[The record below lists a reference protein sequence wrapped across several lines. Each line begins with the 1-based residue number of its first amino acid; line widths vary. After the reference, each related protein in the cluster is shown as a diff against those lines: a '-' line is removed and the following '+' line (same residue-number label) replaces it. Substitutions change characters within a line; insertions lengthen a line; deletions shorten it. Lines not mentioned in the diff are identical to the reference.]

1 MLNFRL
7 LMNTLTFPI
16 LHQLADGQFHSGETL
31 AKQFGVTRAT
41 IWNAIQHAQ
50 SLGVEVFSVR
60 GRGYK
65 LPTAVTLLD
74 REKVL
79 QAIGAER
86 EWFHLEVLD
95 EVVSTNTYLMKA
107 AANGAPHVSCA
118 VAHLQTDGRGRRGRT
133 WISHLGASLTF
144 SLLWRFDCGA
154 AALSGLSL
162 AIGVALIRA
171 LRELGMQTPQ
181 LKWPNDVL
189 VDNKKLAG
197 ILIDLQG
204 DMDGPSAA
212 VIGVGI
218 NVNLPKQVLQQ
229 IDQPAI
235 DIQHTS
241 DDAIDQSHLLG
252 AVLKHFA
259 DVLRHFEQQGFVGLR
274 DEWLA
279 YHAYHQQTVRMLLP
293 DGRDVEGKVTG
304 VAEDGILLVE
314 TALGLQRFSAGEIS
328 LRGLN

>member
-1 MLNFRL
+1 
-7 LMNTLTFPI
+7 MNTLAFPI
-16 LHQLADGQFHSGETL
+16 LHQLADGQFHSGEAL
-31 AKQFGVTRAT
+31 AKRFGVSRAT
-41 IWNAIQHAQ
+41 IWNAIRHAQ
-50 SLGVEVFSVR
+50 SLGIEVFSVR

-65 LPTAVTLLD
+65 LPYAIALLD
-74 REKVL
+74 KEKVL
-79 QAIGAER
+79 NAIGIER

-118 VAHLQTDGRGRRGRT
+118 VAHIQTGGRGRRGRT
-133 WISHLGASLTF
+133 WVSHLGASLTF

-162 AIGVALIRA
+162 AVGIALIRA
-171 LRELGMQTPQ
+171 LRELDIDTAQ

-189 VDNKKLAG
+189 VENHKLAG

-218 NVNLPKQVLQQ
+218 NVDLPKPVLER

-235 DIQHTS
+235 DIKHVS
-241 DDAIDQSHLLG
+241 LAHIDQSHLLG
-252 AVLKHFA
+252 TVLKHLA
-259 DVLRHFEQQGFVGLR
+259 DVLRHFEQHGFIGLR
-274 DEWLA
+274 DEWLS
-279 YHAYHQQTVRMLLP
+279 YHAYHNQSVRMLLP
-293 DGRDVEGKVTG
+293 DGRDVEGTVIG
-304 VAEDGILLVE
+304 AAEDGILLVE

-328 LRGLN
+328 LRGIK

>member
-1 MLNFRL
+1 
-7 LMNTLTFPI
+7 MNTLTFPI
-16 LHQLADGQFHSGETL
+16 LHQLADGQFHSGEAL

-41 IWNAIQHAQ
+41 IWNAIRHAE
-50 SLGVEVFSVR
+50 SLGIEVFSVR

-65 LPTAVTLLD
+65 LPYAIALLD
-74 REKVL
+74 KEKVL
-79 QAIGAER
+79 QAIGIER

-107 AANGAPHVSCA
+107 ATNGAPHVSCA
-118 VAHLQTDGRGRRGRT
+118 VAHIQTGGRGRRGRT
-133 WISHLGASLTF
+133 WVSHLGASLTF

-162 AIGVALIRA
+162 AVGIALIRA
-171 LRELGMQTPQ
+171 LRELDIDTAQ

-189 VDNKKLAG
+189 VDNQKLAG

-218 NVNLPKQVLQQ
+218 NVDLPKQVLER

-235 DIQHTS
+235 DIKHVS
-241 DDAIDQSHLLG
+241 LVNIEQSQLLG
-252 AVLKHFA
+252 TVLKHLA
-259 DVLRHFEQQGFVGLR
+259 DVLRHFEQHGFIGLR
-274 DEWLA
+274 DEWLS
-279 YHAYHQQTVRMLLP
+279 YHAYHNQSVRMLLP
-293 DGRDVEGKVTG
+293 DGRDVEGKVIA

-328 LRGLN
+328 LRGIK

>member
-1 MLNFRL
+1 
-7 LMNTLTFPI
+7 MNTLTFPI
-16 LHQLADGQFHSGETL
+16 LHQLADGRFHSGEAL

-41 IWNAIQHAQ
+41 IWNAVQHAQ
-50 SLGVEVFSVR
+50 SLGIEVFSVR
-60 GRGYK
+60 GKGYK
-65 LPTAVTLLD
+65 LPYAIALLNK
-74 REKVL
+74 EKVL
-79 QAIGAER
+79 QAIGIER

-107 AANGAPHVSCA
+107 AANGAPHVSCV
-118 VAHLQTDGRGRRGRT
+118 VAHIQTGGRGRRGRT
-133 WISHLGASLTF
+133 WVSHLGASLTF

-162 AIGVALIRA
+162 AVGIALIRA
-171 LRELGMQTPQ
+171 LRALDINTAQ

-189 VDNKKLAG
+189 VDNQKLAG

-218 NVNLPKQVLQQ
+218 NVDLPKQVSER

-235 DIQHTS
+235 DIKHVS
-241 DDAIDQSHLLG
+241 LANIDQSHLLG
-252 AVLKHFA
+252 TVLKHLA
-259 DVLRHFEQQGFVGLR
+259 DVLRYFEQHGFIGLR
-274 DEWLA
+274 DEWLSN
-279 YHAYHQQTVRMLLP
+279 HAYHNQLVRMLLP
-293 DGRDVEGKVTG
+293 DGRDVEGTVIG

-328 LRGLN
+328 LRRLN

>member
-1 MLNFRL
+1 
-7 LMNTLTFPI
+7 MNTLTFPI
-16 LHQLADGQFHSGETL
+16 LHQLADGQFHSGEAL

-41 IWNAIQHAQ
+41 IWNAIQHAE
-50 SLGVEVFSVR
+50 SLGIEVFSVR
-60 GRGYK
+60 GKGYK
-65 LPTAVTLLD
+65 LPYAIALLD
-74 REKVL
+74 KEEVL
-79 QAIGAER
+79 QAIGVER

-118 VAHLQTDGRGRRGRT
+118 VAHIQTGGRGRRGRT
-133 WISHLGASLTF
+133 WVSHLGASLTF

-162 AIGVALIRA
+162 AVGVALIRA
-171 LRELGMQTPQ
+171 LHELDIDNVQ

-189 VDNKKLAG
+189 VDNQKLAG

-212 VIGVGI
+212 VIGIGI
-218 NVNLPKQVLQQ
+218 NVDLPKLVLER

-235 DIQHTS
+235 DLKHVSLAHIN
-241 DDAIDQSHLLG
+241 QSHLLG
-252 AVLKHFA
+252 TVLKHLA
-259 DVLRHFEQQGFVGLR
+259 DVLRHFEQYGFVGLR
-274 DEWLA
+274 DEWLQ
-279 YHAYHQQTVRMLLP
+279 YHAYHNQSVRMLLP
-293 DGRDVEGKVTG
+293 DGRDVEGAVIG

-328 LRGLN
+328 LRGI